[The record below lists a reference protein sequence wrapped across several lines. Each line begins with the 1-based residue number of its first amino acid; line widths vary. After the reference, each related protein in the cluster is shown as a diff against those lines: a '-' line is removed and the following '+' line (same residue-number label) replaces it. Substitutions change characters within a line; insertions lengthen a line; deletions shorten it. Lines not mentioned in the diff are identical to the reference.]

1 MSQSLLLSAMGDDR
15 TGLLEALVQQ
25 ISQCGCSIT
34 DSRVSVMDGILV
46 FVARVGG
53 TWDTLAR
60 LEAASERLERSLE
73 LDIHLRR
80 VSPRTPDRPRL
91 PYSVDI
97 VGRDRHGTLA
107 ELLEFFQRHEVVV
120 AEVVT
125 QSFVSD
131 HTGTSMATVQMN
143 VHLPD
148 NLSLAMLREE
158 FMELCDRLNL
168 DGMMEPV
175 KH

>member
-1 MSQSLLLSAMGDDR
+1 MHQSLLLSALGTER
-15 TGLLEALVQQ
+15 SGLLEALVQQ

-34 DSRVSVMDGILV
+34 DSRVSVLDGVLV

-53 TWDTLAR
+53 SWDTLAR
-60 LEAASERLERSLE
+60 LEAARERLERSLE

-80 VSPRTPDRPRL
+80 VTPGRSGQARL

-97 VGRDRHGTLA
+97 VGRDRTGTLA
-107 ELLEFFQRHEVVV
+107 DLLAFFARHDVVV

-131 HTGTSMATVQMN
+131 QTGTPMATVQMN

-148 NLSLAMLREE
+148 GLSLAMLRDE

-168 DGMMEPV
+168 DGVMEPI